1 MQLNKNNTNKTH
13 IKSILLTM
21 MGTAITGFSISTLL
35 TPNKIVGGGVSGIST
50 ILYHVFSVPPGISF
64 ALINIILLL
73 VGIKVLGKNFI
84 FKTIVGAGLTSL
96 FVQIFLYLP
105 PLTENDL
112 LASVFG
118 GFLYGFGIGIT
129 FVAGA
134 STGGTDILGRI
145 MQYKFP
151 YFKIGKLLLIID
163 GIVIATSLVVFK
175 NMELTMLGI
184 ISLFLST
191 YSIDWLIKKLNVSK
205 IAFVISDKGNELSKL
220 LISTSPRGVTLIN
233 AVGAYS
239 DANKKMLFCAL
250 KENEVPEFQ
259 KKILLCD
266 EKAFIVYAE
275 SQQIKGNGFF
285 VYR

>member
-1 MQLNKNNTNKTH
+1 MKSKRKN
-13 IKSILLTM
+13 IKVFLITVL
-21 MGTAITGFSISTLL
+21 GTAITGFSISTLL

-50 ILYHVFSVPPGISF
+50 ILFHVFSVSPGLSF

-73 VGIKVLGKNFI
+73 GGIKILGKAFI

-105 PLTENDL
+105 PLTENNL

-163 GIVIATSLVVFK
+163 SAIILTSLVVFK
-175 NMELTMLGI
+175 NMELTMFGI
-184 ISLFLST
+184 MSLFLST

-239 DANKKMLFCAL
+239 DENKKMLFCAL

-259 KKILLCD
+259 RKILLCD

-275 SQQIKGNGFF
+275 SQQITGNGFF